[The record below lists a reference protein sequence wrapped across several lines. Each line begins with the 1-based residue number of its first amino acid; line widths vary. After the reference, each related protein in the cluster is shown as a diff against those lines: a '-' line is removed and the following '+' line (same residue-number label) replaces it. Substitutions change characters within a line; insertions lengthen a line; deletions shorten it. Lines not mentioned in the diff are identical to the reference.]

1 MNPQSNII
9 RQHVSQSEASET
21 STPHAEAVRGSAD
34 FPSARGDS
42 ASRAGSMRTA
52 WERFFLKPV
61 PNLALRIA
69 VMFLGLV
76 CIALGIA
83 MAKHAGI
90 GTSPISSLPAVLT
103 EVGVLYHIPLT
114 MGMWT
119 FVFNLAYF
127 LLEVALLRSRFAPVQ
142 LLQIPLFFV
151 LSVSV
156 DGWLMLLQGFPPAG
170 YAQQMGFLLASIVV
184 LGFGIRVQ
192 LASNLLMTPGD
203 AAVQV
208 ISYVSRRRFSSCKVA
223 WDVTLMCLAA
233 LTSLVFLGG
242 LFQVR
247 EGTIL
252 SAVFVGMAVRAF
264 SSVLRPLAW
273 LVPESR
279 KTLVSPLCPEA
290 PLSLGGAD
298 ADPAADRAMPF
309 DAELERHGA

>member
-1 MNPQSNII
+1 MRKAWQ
-9 RQHVSQSEASET
+9 RLFSQT
-21 STPHAEAVRGSAD
+21 
-34 FPSARGDS
+34 
-42 ASRAGSMRTA
+42 
-52 WERFFLKPV
+52 V

-103 EVGVLYHIPLT
+103 EASMLYDIPMT
-114 MGMWT
+114 MGAWT
-119 FVFNLAYF
+119 FVFNLTYF
-127 LLEVALLRSRFAPVQ
+127 LLEVALLRSRFAPIQ
-142 LLQIPLFFV
+142 FLQIPLFFV

-156 DGWLMLLQGFPPAG
+156 DAWLSVLQWFPPAG
-170 YAQQMGFLLASIVV
+170 YVQQTAFLLASIVV

-192 LASNLLMTPGD
+192 LASDLLMTPGD

-208 ISYVSRRRFSSCKVA
+208 ISYVSRCRFSSCKVA

-233 LTSLVFLGG
+233 IASLVLLGG

-252 SAVFVGMAVRAF
+252 SAVFVGMVVRAF
-264 SSVLRPLAW
+264 DSALRPLAW
-273 LVPESR
+273 VVPESK
-279 KTLVSPLCPEA
+279 KTLVPPLCPEVTDSA
-290 PLSLGGAD
+290 EVGQQGASAYD
-298 ADPAADRAMPF
+298 SPAMEGNA
-309 DAELERHGA
+309 

>member
-1 MNPQSNII
+1 MNPRSDIAS
-9 RQHVSQSEASET
+9 SQPSQAGAFQTGASVAND
-21 STPHAEAVRGSAD
+21 SCARKASSAW
-34 FPSARGDS
+34 G
-42 ASRAGSMRTA
+42 
-52 WERFFLKPV
+52 RFFSKAA

-69 VMFLGLV
+69 VMLFGLT

-103 EVGVLYHIPLT
+103 EASALYGIPLT
-114 MGMWT
+114 MGAWT

-127 LLEVALLRSRFAPVQ
+127 LLEIALLRSKFAPIQ
-142 LLQIPLFFV
+142 FLQIPLFFV

-156 DGWLMLLQGFPPAG
+156 DAWLVLLQGFPAAG
-170 YAQQMGFLLASIVV
+170 YAQQMLFLLASIVV

-233 LTSLVFLGG
+233 VASLTLLGG
-242 LFQVR
+242 LCQVR

-252 SAVFVGMAVRAF
+252 SAIFVGVAVRACD
-264 SSVLRPLAW
+264 VALRPLAW
-273 LVPESR
+273 LVPAS
-279 KTLVSPLCPEA
+279 KKALVPPLCP
-290 PLSLGGAD
+290 
-298 ADPAADRAMPF
+298 
-309 DAELERHGA
+309 H